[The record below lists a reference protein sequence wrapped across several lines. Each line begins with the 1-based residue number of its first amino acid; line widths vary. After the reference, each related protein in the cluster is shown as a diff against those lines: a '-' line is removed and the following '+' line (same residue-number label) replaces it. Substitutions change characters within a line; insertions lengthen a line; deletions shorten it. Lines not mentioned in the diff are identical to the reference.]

1 MTFVVV
7 LIALL
12 IERFFDWSHLRYWR
26 GYLTYQNK
34 LQKLMPHL
42 SPYLI
47 LLFSAIPWL
56 ILVALIHWMIQG
68 WLYGFLKLLFDII
81 ILLYCFGPRNLW
93 ADAFLCIQAFTQT
106 DAVFAE
112 EKLKNSFN
120 IIESKNV
127 HQQLLH
133 KIFICPNNL
142 IFAVLI
148 WFTILGPV
156 GAVLYRVIALTSADS
171 LRDKV
176 APDLSQSAFLVA
188 MILDWIPVRLFTF
201 LFALGGAFVQVFT
214 CFRALKRAWFDFNSN
229 DILLGEC
236 GMAALGYHESLPE
249 DGSAE
254 TQAINLLDRTFIIA
268 LGILAMMAWLI

>member
-1 MTFVVV
+1 
-7 LIALL
+7 
-12 IERFFDWSHLRYWR
+12 
-26 GYLTYQNK
+26 
-34 LQKLMPHL
+34 MPHL

-106 DAVFAE
+106 DAVFAD
-112 EKLKNSFN
+112 
-120 IIESKNV
+120 
-127 HQQLLH
+127 
-133 KIFICPNNL
+133 
-142 IFAVLI
+142 LI

-156 GAVLYRVIALTSADS
+156 GAVLYRVIALTSVDS

-214 CFRALKRAWFDFNSN
+214 CSRALKRAWFDFNSN

-236 GMAALGYHESLPE
+236 GMAALGFPESLHE

-254 TQAINLLDRTFIIA
+254 TQAINLLDRA
-268 LGILAMMAWLI
+268 